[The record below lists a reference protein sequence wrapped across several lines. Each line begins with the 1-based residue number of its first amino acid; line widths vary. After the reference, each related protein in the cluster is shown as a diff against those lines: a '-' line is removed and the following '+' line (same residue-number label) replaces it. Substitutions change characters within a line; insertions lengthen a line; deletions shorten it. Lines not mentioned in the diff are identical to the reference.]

1 MLYGGAAGIIVIVLL
16 FVAGFFVFRNVF
28 SGAATPSATET
39 PTPPEVAATVPA
51 VIANTEAPT
60 LTPTDEPT
68 ATIAPTATS
77 TLPPLYVRINNITIN
92 GNNFYVV
99 EYETFGYTELLPGQ
113 HIHFFF
119 NTVPVEQAGMP
130 GSGNW
135 KIYGGPRPFAGYSVS
150 SRPASA
156 TQLCALVA
164 NPNHTIIPESGNC
177 FDLP

>member
-1 MLYGGAAGIIVIVLL
+1 MA
-16 FVAGFFVFRNVF
+16 
-28 SGAATPSATET
+28 
-39 PTPPEVAATVPA
+39 EVAETVVA
-51 VIANTEAPT
+51 VIANTEEHT
-60 LTPTDEPT
+60 HTPTDEPT

-99 EYETFGYTELLPGQ
+99 EYETFGYTEVLPGQ

-135 KIYGGPRPFAGYSVS
+135 KIYGGPRPFAGYSVN